1 MLVNGIMSKGFDFGK
16 MIFDV
21 TKKADGSA
29 GASVGPPI
37 ALGMQGV
44 LAIFFSFVSFSVATH
59 CLVHAALG
67 LGMGMVRFCRWF
79 HCTTLVLW

>member
-1 MLVNGIMSKGFDFGK
+1 MWPGFDFGK

-44 LAIFFSFVSFSVATH
+44 VAKVLFF
-59 CLVHAALG
+59 
-67 LGMGMVRFCRWF
+67 
-79 HCTTLVLW
+79 